1 MKRNPTRSLTLLAGF
16 SLLLAV
22 AALAA
27 PAPQD
32 LALCAAPV
40 AGVAPAATAPA
51 LAPAVATAP
60 EPLWLAKCASCSELQ
75 RACKDF
81 CGPDNIDF
89 HCQGSNPCAGTCSC
103 IVPPA

>member
-1 MKRNPTRSLTLLAGF
+1 MKRNPTRSLALLTGLF
-16 SLLLAV
+16 LLLAV

-40 AGVAPAATAPA
+40 TGVASAAAS
-51 LAPAVATAP
+51 PAVATAP

-81 CGPDNIDF
+81 CGPNNIDF